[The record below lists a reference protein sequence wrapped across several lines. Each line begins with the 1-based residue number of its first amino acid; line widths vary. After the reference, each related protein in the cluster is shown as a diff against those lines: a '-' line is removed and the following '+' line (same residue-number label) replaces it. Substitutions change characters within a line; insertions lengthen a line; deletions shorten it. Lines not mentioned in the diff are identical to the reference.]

1 MNTNAYLTMR
11 EAVVAHLSRH
21 ELSQAI
27 DAIRGQLTYA
37 GSWSLRSALDDLQ
50 CAYALLLSFFKQG
63 APDATRQQQH
73 LHFLR
78 QAYEL
83 SERIHRDYL
92 FAESGLHRAEVWRR
106 VEHNYSPER
115 FVEVLQN
122 QPNYQWLFD
131 VAWAAPAWSIDE
143 EEAAFV
149 FLLQPTTSPL
159 QQGALLG
166 GITLALLSSFD
177 VHRMQLLLRL
187 IEMQVDGLPF
197 DRAVLAI
204 VCATL
209 VHPVALPFYPEVEAR
224 LKALATI
231 ERFQQ
236 QMLALQLAF
245 LSVHESNNG
254 KQAKQEQ
261 TIDELIKR
269 IMQRRERQSD
279 GEGIDLTNST
289 DPEVQELQEL
299 LHKQMSAYARRLA
312 MGIDMNYRP
321 FSVFVRRL
329 SFFADAVHW
338 FIPFDKNH
346 PDVLAVKDRFPSL
359 LDAAN
364 GKLCD
369 TDRYG
374 LVAMCNAALQAIT
387 EQEQTQTQALF
398 EQNARPP
405 ISVEMV
411 DEKGQPIANSKE
423 QLFGFVHDLYR
434 YFRLFVHR
442 NEGENPFRRDLQLY
456 DHPLW
461 APLFGGES
469 TKELLAKHA
478 FALEQWPSA
487 LHLLQ
492 QCTPKPEW
500 LKAMAHCATKLED
513 YPLAISYYE
522 QLLRQQPDEPSVLAM
537 LGLAHEKLKQYDEAI
552 VIFYR
557 LAELQP
563 DNVEAA
569 FRLGLCFFS
578 LHLYQDAVDQFYKVV
593 YLEPK
598 RQPGRSMLALSLT
611 AFGRFDE
618 AARYFDELIAD
629 APAFIDYQNAGH
641 NEWLRGNI
649 VEAATLYAEALKLE
663 GKHFL
668 TLDFFDGD
676 RHFLTAHGLTDFDF
690 RLMVDLVNQPQ

>member
-1 MNTNAYLTMR
+1 MNSNAYLTIR
-11 EAVVAHLSRH
+11 EAVVEHLSKH
-21 ELSQAI
+21 ELSQALE
-27 DAIRGQLTYA
+27 AIRGHLTYA
-37 GSWSLRSALDDLQ
+37 GSWPLRVALDELQ

-92 FAESGLHRAEVWRR
+92 FAETGLHRAEVWRR
-106 VEHNYSPER
+106 VEHNYSPEH

-131 VAWAAPAWSIDE
+131 VAWTAPAWTTDE

-177 VHRMQLLLRL
+177 VHRVQLLLRL

-209 VHPVALPFYPEVEAR
+209 VHPVALQFYPEVETR
-224 LKALATI
+224 LKALTTI
-231 ERFQQ
+231 EHFQQ
-236 QMLALQLAF
+236 QLMALQMAF
-245 LSVHESNNG
+245 LSVHESTNE
-254 KQAKQEQ
+254 KQLQQER
-261 TIDELIKR
+261 TIDHLIQHITK
-269 IMQRRERQSD
+269 RREHLPD
-279 GEGIDLTNST
+279 GEGIDLTNSN
-289 DPEVQELQEL
+289 DPEVLELQEL
-299 LHKQMSAYARRLA
+299 LRKSMNDYVRRLA

-329 SFFADAVHW
+329 SFFTDAAHW

-346 PDVLAVKDRFPSL
+346 PDVLAVKGRFPSL

-364 GKLCD
+364 AKLCD

-387 EQEQTQTQALF
+387 EREQQQTQELF

-411 DEKGQPIANSKE
+411 DETGQPMANSKE
-423 QLFGFVHDLYR
+423 QIFGLVHDLYR

-461 APLFGGES
+461 APLFSSEEH
-469 TKELLAKHA
+469 KHLLAKQL
-478 FALEQWPSA
+478 FALEQWGAA

-492 QCTPKPEW
+492 QCAPTPEV

-513 YPLAISYYE
+513 YPLAISNYE
-522 QLLRQQPDEPSVLAM
+522 QLLRQQPNEPAVLAM

-569 FRLGLCFFS
+569 FRLGTCFFS

-593 YLEPK
+593 YLEPQ

-611 AFGRFDE
+611 SLGRFDE
-618 AARYFDELIAD
+618 AARYYDQLIAEK
-629 APAFIDYQNAGH
+629 PAFIDYQNAGH

-668 TLDFFDGD
+668 TLDFFDDD